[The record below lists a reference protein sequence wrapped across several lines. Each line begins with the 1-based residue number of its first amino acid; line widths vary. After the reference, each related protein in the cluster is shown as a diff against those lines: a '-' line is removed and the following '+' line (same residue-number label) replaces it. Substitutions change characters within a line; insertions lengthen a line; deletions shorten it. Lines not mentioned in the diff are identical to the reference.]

1 MTMFTLSDFTDIST
15 RGFNVVL
22 PDSTV
27 ALINEL
33 SKLVGSPNYIKTPVF
48 TKREVT
54 SDADKKRRRN
64 RVRPTEI
71 SDGWTTASSHTKAA
85 GGGSSYTDSGNIVFN
100 PGGSVLKKGCVNTN
114 IQRIR
119 PLLNKFGSNANNV
132 PIKKKLFEVIDEMFE
147 TDIAH
152 EDVEKLVHQIFDILS
167 GNLFYSDIYSKL
179 FGDMISNHS
188 IFGDV
193 LNTRFNSYIGSYNDI
208 RSVDPITE
216 YDSFCDMNKANDM
229 RKSLTSFYAKLYMLG
244 KIHRST
250 IIDTVGTLTNMVRQH
265 IEIEASQDMVA
276 ELVENISILLDNST
290 DVYVLCKDKMMASKG
305 ADEDEDDDEPV
316 GICDYLIQLS
326 MAKQKEYAGLN
337 TKSLFKL
344 KDLIET
350 HRVKKTRR

>member
-1 MTMFTLSDFTDIST
+1 MTMFNLSDFIDIST
-15 RGFNVVL
+15 KGFNVVL

-48 TKREVT
+48 TKREVS
-54 SDADKKRRRN
+54 SDIDKKRRRN
-64 RVRPTEI
+64 RGRPTET
-71 SDGWTTASSHTKAA
+71 SDGWTTAPLSHAKAA
-85 GGGSSYTDSGNIVFN
+85 GGGSTYADSGNIVFN
-100 PGGSVLKKGCVNTN
+100 PGGSVLKKGGVNTN

-119 PLLNKFGSNANNV
+119 PLLNKFGSNANNI
-132 PIKKKLFEVIDEMFE
+132 PIKKELFDVIDEMFD

-152 EDVEKLVHQIFDILS
+152 EDLDKLVHQIFDILS

-179 FGDMISNHS
+179 FGEMISKHS

-193 LNTRFNSYIGSYNDI
+193 VSTRFNSYVGSYNEI
-208 RSVDPITE
+208 RTVDPITE
-216 YDSFCDMNKANDM
+216 YDSFCDMNKANDT
-229 RKSLTSFYAKLYMLG
+229 RKSLTSFYTKLYMLG
-244 KIHRST
+244 KIHSST
-250 IIDTVGTLTNMVRQH
+250 IIDTIGTLTNMVRQH
-265 IEIEASQDMVA
+265 IDIEASQDMVA
-276 ELVENISILLDNST
+276 ELVENLSILLDNSS
-290 DVYVLCKDKMMASKG
+290 DIYVICKDKMMVSK
-305 ADEDEDDDEPV
+305 ADDDEDEPV